1 MLCVHSDI
9 IGLLRNNQSIM
20 NPCKSR
26 HGWDFYA
33 KEDQRKKEVNRLYKL
48 IVVLAVTI
56 VSGVAFVMFVQ
67 YL

>member
-1 MLCVHSDI
+1 
-9 IGLLRNNQSIM
+9 M